1 MKFKILL
8 ILITIALGLVLRLY
22 KLDSIPP
29 GLNHDEVSTGYNAYS
44 LLTTGKDRY
53 GQNFPLAFR
62 SFNSYILPL
71 YTYLTIIPTAVFG
84 QTILSARLVTA
95 ISSILLL
102 VITTLFIFEI
112 KNISFRAKLITIFL
126 MSISPWALYFG
137 RAGHEI
143 NLGSTLFILSTFL
156 FIKSL
161 SAPVW
166 IVFSL
171 LVAGI
176 SGSSD
181 YSSRYLS
188 LITMPVLIWMFKD
201 RFKKYKKYIFAG
213 IFIFLLLQIPN
224 LVLMNSESF
233 ARRIEQVNYFN
244 DNSFNESGGR
254 FKYMPLGRAFF
265 ILNEFVTHYVEYFS
279 PRSLFFDQDPQR
291 SRSIPDLSVFY
302 PWMVLPFWFGLKILL
317 KNKSNP
323 IYKILLVL
331 LIITPIPAAL
341 TGDPFYTF
349 RVLSFLWVL
358 TIIISLGSDNI
369 LKLIPTTP
377 VKVVLSL
384 SLVTTSL
391 VSLYSSYFIL
401 LKYER
406 ADIYGYE
413 YKVLADKL
421 RDYPDKKIVVDTGRL
436 LGPHLWI
443 PFYAKIDPI
452 KYQLQTNI
460 KIKKNYY
467 SNTDSDKITEIDN
480 YQIKPI
486 VWKEDLCENK
496 VLIGDALAISEEQ
509 IQRHQLKELFRIK
522 GLDGKDKLFAY
533 EVPSKDKCNPNI

>member
-71 YTYLTIIPTAVFG
+71 YTYLTIIPTAIFG
-84 QTILSARLVTA
+84 PTILSVRLVTA

-302 PWMVLPFWFGLKILL
+302 PWMVLPFWFGFKMII
-317 KNKSNP
+317 NNRSKSV
-323 IYKILLVL
+323 YKVL
-331 LIITPIPAAL
+331 LILLILTPIPAAL

-358 TIIISLGSDNI
+358 TIAISLGFEYM
-369 LKLIPTTP
+369 LKLIPTILP
-377 VKVVLSL
+377 KIVLIFI
-384 SLVTTSL
+384 VTMVSI

-436 LGPHLWI
+436 PGPHLWI